1 MIAGWWGGSG
11 GSEGGGLSSSSELQ
25 LVNNIFFVRQMCTIQ
40 HVPTLYNHQKLLI
53 FIYKCFLLLKY
64 LGYLHHHTLYTC
76 FIYIYRLNRKNKKKI
91 IIIMMI
97 IIIIIILIIKLP
109 FSTIEILENP
119 IPEPEMA
126 CDFLFYFFLSL
137 SKFFF
142 FSFSLSLFC
151 FLFYNNEIHWT

>member
-1 MIAGWWGGSG
+1 
-11 GSEGGGLSSSSELQ
+11 
-25 LVNNIFFVRQMCTIQ
+25 
-40 HVPTLYNHQKLLI
+40 
-53 FIYKCFLLLKY
+53 
-64 LGYLHHHTLYTC
+64 
-76 FIYIYRLNRKNKKKI
+76 
-91 IIIMMI
+91 MM

-142 FSFSLSLFC
+142 FFFFFIPFFFCFTIMKFTGLEENRKWTNRSAPFSLGEVFFS
-151 FLFYNNEIHWT
+151 FLFTRQRL